1 VRTFAAFTPALIIA
15 LATPYASAQTPAEQ
29 YEEGLAA
36 MLAGD
41 FAKGCGKL
49 EQSYQAEPLAG
60 ALFTVAACYARWGK
74 VKTALAHYESFLQ
87 LQAKEDLAALPEDKR
102 KTAEDRMKNALA
114 QVSELKAQI
123 PRLTVS
129 LSAPVGGAQA
139 TVDGAAAPFDTP
151 ILLDPG
157 DHTVIVVGPDDARR
171 EQVETLGKGD
181 VRTVTLD
188 LPRPSEAPVAPPVVQ
203 DEGDIRDAMI
213 IGAIVAGGVG
223 VAGIVVGSI
232 TGAMVFGKKGDVDDN
247 CNGNVCNQDGKDAA
261 DSAQTLGLVSTIG
274 FGVGAAGL
282 ALGAVLF
289 FLAPDEVEGD
299 GVGLSPARVRL
310 DIASEGAWF
319 GLRGHF

>member
-1 VRTFAAFTPALIIA
+1 VRTFAAFTSALTIA
-15 LATPYASAQTPAEQ
+15 LATPHASAQTPAEL
-29 YEEGLAA
+29 YEQGLAA

-41 FAKGCGKL
+41 FANGCTKL

-74 VKTALAHYESFLQ
+74 VKTAVTHYETFLA
-87 LQAKEDLAALPEDKR
+87 LQGKEDLAALPDDKR

-114 QVSELKAQI
+114 QVAELRPQI
-123 PRLTVS
+123 PKLTVS
-129 LSAPVGGAQA
+129 LTAPVAGASA
-139 TVDGAAAPFDTP
+139 TVDGEAVPFDTP
-151 ILLDPG
+151 VLLDPG
-157 DHTVIVVGPDDARR
+157 EHAVVVIGPGDARR

-188 LPRPSEAPVAPPVVQ
+188 LPRPSEAPVAPPVGQ
-203 DEGDIRDAMI
+203 DEGDPRDAMI

-282 ALGAVLF
+282 AAGALLF
-289 FLAPDEVEGD
+289 LLAPDEAEGDVAGLRFDVAGSPD
-299 GVGLSPARVRL
+299 GVG
-310 DIASEGAWF
+310 F
-319 GLRGHF
+319 GLRGRF